1 LRSVPKLASEKK
13 RLKNI
18 AKAHGHYNLEN
29 DEKEIL
35 KDFESG
41 DFTSVDNVDEEL
53 KLAKQAASNFMKRD
67 SRINIR
73 ISAAD
78 LNMVRRIAV
87 QQDLPYQTL
96 LASVIHKFV
105 TGRLVSKESSSSSG
119 K

>member
-1 LRSVPKLASEKK
+1 MGKK
-13 RLKNI
+13 R
-18 AKAHGHYNLEN
+18 YDLEK

-35 KDFESG
+35 KDFEN
-41 DFTSVDNVDEEL
+41 DKFTSVDNLDEEL
-53 KLAKQAASNFMKRD
+53 KLAKQAATNFMKRD

-87 QQDLPYQTL
+87 QEGLPYQTL

-105 TGRLVSKESSSSSG
+105 TGRLVNKESASRSKE
-119 K
+119 

>member
-1 LRSVPKLASEKK
+1 MGKK
-13 RLKNI
+13 R
-18 AKAHGHYNLEN
+18 YNLDN

-35 KDFESG
+35 KDFEDG
-41 DFTSVDNVDEEL
+41 NFVSVDNLDEEL
-53 KLAKQAASNFMKRD
+53 ALAKKAANHFMKRD

-87 QQDLPYQTL
+87 QEGLPYQTL

-105 TGRLVSKESSSSSG
+105 TGRLVNKEGRSQTN

>member
-1 LRSVPKLASEKK
+1 MAKK
-13 RLKNI
+13 
-18 AKAHGHYNLEN
+18 HYDLDQ

-35 KDFESG
+35 KDFEEGNFVS
-41 DFTSVDNVDEEL
+41 TKNLSEEL
-53 KLAKQAASNFMKRD
+53 KFAKQAAKNFMKRD

-87 QQDLPYQTL
+87 QEGLPYQTL

-105 TGRLVSKESSSSSG
+105 TGRLINKENDSQSI

>member
-1 LRSVPKLASEKK
+1 MSKK
-13 RLKNI
+13 HFDLDD
-18 AKAHGHYNLEN
+18 

-35 KDFESG
+35 KDFEEG
-41 DFTSVDNVDEEL
+41 NFKSVDNLDEEL
-53 KLAKQAASNFMKRD
+53 ALAKQAANNFMKRD

-87 QQDLPYQTL
+87 QEGLPYQTL

-105 TGRLVSKESSSSSG
+105 TGRLINKEGGVQTSK
-119 K
+119 